1 MSFVVHPRLRH
12 ERVEDRQ
19 YQRVIAD
26 HASRENV
33 LVVLPTG
40 LGKTAVALRLMAEVL
55 ERRPDRSVLFLA
67 PTRPLVEQH
76 AESVRA
82 NLVAPEPLV
91 FTGAIPPDRRKDLLS
106 PPQVV
111 IATPQVIANDVRS
124 GALDLS
130 IFSLVVFDEAHRASG
145 DYPYVMLGG
154 ALRELSGVRVL
165 GMTASPGY
173 DKSKILE
180 VLRNLGISPSSG
192 IEVRTQQSPDVA
204 PYFHGTEITPVY
216 VDNPPQILEIA
227 SHLRASF
234 QRQVERLCKGGHLP
248 DPERVGRGDLLQLGL
263 RLRQAVASAR
273 ASGGQPDPYVWD
285 AVNAQAVAMK
295 ASHAIEMA
303 ESQSLEA
310 LRSFFERLE
319 GGRHRPGGK
328 PPKLS
333 PSDRTFLKDP
343 DIEEVRRLLEKV
355 DLEHPKVAK
364 VVEVVRDELL
374 KHPTS
379 RVLVFSHFRDTAKVI
394 TEALSNAPGGIV
406 HPARF
411 VGQADKGVSDRGLSQ
426 KEQVAVLDRFRG
438 GELNCLVATSVAEE
452 GLDIPNTDLVVF
464 YEPVPSEI
472 RTIQRRGRT
481 GRFRSGEVV
490 VLLARG
496 SRDVPSQ
503 YSARGKEH
511 KMERLLQELQRE
523 MRVSESRRSGGGE
536 RPAPRPPGQ
545 SQLEDFG
552 R

>member
-1 MSFVVHPRLRH
+1 MGFVSHPRLRP
-12 ERVEDRQ
+12 EQLEDRE
-19 YQRVIAD
+19 YQRTISE
-26 HASRENV
+26 HARRENV

-40 LGKTAVALRLMAEVL
+40 LGKTAVALRGMADAL
-55 ERRPDRSVLFLA
+55 ERRPDRSILFLA

-76 AESVRA
+76 ARSVRA
-82 NLVAPEPLV
+82 ALLGPEPLV
-91 FTGAIPPDRRKDLLS
+91 FTGAIPPERRKELLS

-111 IATPQVIANDVRS
+111 IATPQVIANDVRT
-124 GALDLS
+124 GAIDLS
-130 IFSLVVFDEAHRASG
+130 VFSLVVFDEAHRASG
-145 DYPYVMLGG
+145 DYPYVLLGT
-154 ALRELSGVRVL
+154 ALRSVEGLRVL

-173 DKSKILE
+173 DKRKIQE
-180 VLRNLGISPSSG
+180 VLENLGIPPSG
-192 IEVRTQQSPDVA
+192 IEVRTQSDPDVA
-204 PYFHGTEITPVY
+204 QYFHATEIKPVY
-216 VDNPPQILEIA
+216 VENPREILEVA
-227 SHLRASF
+227 RHLREAF
-234 QRQVERLCKGGHLP
+234 RRQIVRLAQGGHLA
-248 DPERVGRGDLLQLGL
+248 DPERAGRGDLLALGL
-263 RLRQAVASAR
+263 RLRSAVGAAR
-273 ASGGQPDPYVWD
+273 ASGGQPDPRVWD

-295 ASHAIEMA
+295 ASHALELA

-319 GGRHRPGGK
+319 GGRRRPKGK
-328 PPKLS
+328 PARLS

-343 DIEEVRRLLEKV
+343 DIEEARRLLEHI

-374 KHPTS
+374 LHPAS

-394 TEALSNAPGGIV
+394 TEALSKVPDQV
-406 HPARF
+406 VRPARF
-411 VGQADKGVSDRGLSQ
+411 VGQATKGEADPGLSQ
-426 KEQVAVLDRFRG
+426 KEQVAVLDRFRA

-511 KMERLLQELQRE
+511 RMKQLLQELQRE
-523 MRVSESRRSGGGE
+523 MRVAEARRTGLRES
-536 RPAPRPPGQ
+536 PPPRPRGMR
-545 SQLEDFG
+545 QLEDFA
-552 R
+552 